1 MKCECADFEKIAE
14 IFGSLSSDKRLQI
27 IDLLRDRPKTVTQ
40 LANEV
45 GCKPPCVSQ
54 HLSVL
59 KSQGVVASA
68 RDGHEVFYSIK
79 MSCVLDFIDCLN
91 GNKCLCKEVKL

>member
-1 MKCECADFEKIAE
+1 MKCACADFEKLAE
-14 IFGSLSSDKRLQI
+14 IFGALSSDKRLQI
-27 IDLLRDRPKTVTQ
+27 IDLLRNRPKTVTQ
-40 LANEV
+40 LAQEV

-59 KSQGVVASA
+59 KSQGVVGST

-91 GNKCLCKEVKL
+91 GNKCSCKEVK